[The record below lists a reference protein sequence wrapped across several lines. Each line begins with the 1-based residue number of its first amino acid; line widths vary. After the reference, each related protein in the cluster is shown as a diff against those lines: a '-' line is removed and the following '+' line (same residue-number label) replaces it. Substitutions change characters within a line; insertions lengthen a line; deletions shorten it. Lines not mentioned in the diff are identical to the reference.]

1 MGWWAEMAKDFGVP
15 VVSSLARWQIHLYIL
30 VGFVGLSTIDEA

>member
-1 MGWWAEMAKDFGVP
+1 MAEDVGIP
-15 VVSSLARWQIHLYIL
+15 VSSLAGWQIHLYIL